1 MRPAEM
7 ESPEDL
13 NIGMTVEG
21 APNRMRRV
29 DVYNVNPPIAD
40 VMSSTG
46 ELFGVFP
53 SFSFLV
59 DEAHV
64 SDVTGVEI
72 RGIRPRCVLKN
83 GFFDSCRV

>member
-1 MRPAEM
+1 MT
-7 ESPEDL
+7 EDL

-46 ELFGVFP
+46 SLSMKG
-53 SFSFLV
+53 
-59 DEAHV
+59 
-64 SDVTGVEI
+64 
-72 RGIRPRCVLKN
+72 
-83 GFFDSCRV
+83 